1 MHVDVLI
8 QTYHTKIHMFKV
20 YDRFYKDSYKQRQ
33 ISLKDLRGIGGTAN
47 TLRCEISI
55 TNEGPLGYWRHRQ
68 SPLGMKIEINMR
80 GPWGI
85 GGTAN
90 TP

>member
-8 QTYHTKIHMFKV
+8 QTYYIEIHMFKV
-20 YDRFYKDSYKQRQ
+20 YDRFYKNSYKQRQ
-33 ISLKDLRGIGGTAN
+33 ISLKDLRGIDGTAN
-47 TLRCEISI
+47 TLRIEISI
-55 TNEGPLGYWRHRQ
+55 TNE
-68 SPLGMKIEINMR
+68 

-90 TP
+90 TPWV